1 LLAEYEKKKLELA
14 KEEAKVALEQ
24 HSESVFQTYQGD
36 INRLLGMFGANFHI
50 ENTRGQY
57 RGDAP
62 SYSYA
67 LVINDTAVDVG
78 DARTPLSKPSFKN
91 TLSAGDRSTLALS
104 FFLARLRQDPQLS
117 DRTVVFDDPFTSQDR
132 SRRTCTQQELC
143 RLAAK
148 AKQVIVLSH
157 DAPFLK
163 LIWDDLAAG
172 DVKTLQLAR
181 LGPGSTVT
189 EWDIEN
195 HVKDDYFKNHAELRK
210 YRDYGEGD
218 PRHVAKTIR
227 ILLEGYLRFKLPGS
241 FDDKDWLGDYVRAIG
256 EAQADDP
263 IAAAQGILQDLED
276 LKNYAKRYHHAQ
288 NPNADSEPLDEGELE
303 NFVRRTLNL
312 VGGF

>member
-1 LLAEYEKKKLELA
+1 
-14 KEEAKVALEQ
+14 
-24 HSESVFQTYQGD
+24 
-36 INRLLGMFGANFHI
+36 MFGANFRI
-50 ENTRGQY
+50 ENTRSQY

-67 LVINDTAVDVG
+67 LVINETIVDVG

-104 FFLARLRQDPQLS
+104 FFLARLGQDPQLAE
-117 DRTVVFDDPFTSQDR
+117 RTVVFDDPFTSQDR

-143 RLAAK
+143 RLSGK
-148 AKQVIVLSH
+148 VKQVVVLSH

-163 LIWDDLAAG
+163 LIWDDLPPAE
-172 DVKTLQLAR
+172 VKTLQLSR

-189 EWDIEN
+189 EWDIQN

-210 YRDYGEGD
+210 YRDYAEGD

-241 FDDKDWLGDYVRAIG
+241 FDENQWLGDYVRAIS
-256 EAQADDP
+256 EAPPDDP
-263 IAAAQGILQDLED
+263 VAAAQGILDELQAI
-276 LKNYAKRYHHAQ
+276 KNFAKRYHHAQ

-303 NFVRRTLNL
+303 NFVRRTLKL